1 MRARHGLFAL
11 LVALAVAGLAMT
23 PLGSALAQKRGGT
36 LVYMIP
42 ASDAP
47 SLDGHRET
55 TFATIQPMAPY
66 YSLLIRV
73 DPMSKLGK
81 DIGGDVATGWTV
93 SKDGLTYTFELKKG
107 VKFHDGSDLTAEDV
121 VATYNKIVFPPEGVI
136 SARKAMYAMVDTIT
150 APDDHTVVFKLKF
163 ASGAFLPAM
172 ATPYNFLYSKDIL
185 DKDIHFYEKN
195 IMGSGPFRNTEYVAG
210 SHAKGVRFENYHVQ
224 GRPFLDGIEAV
235 YSPKQNV
242 QVQAIRGGR
251 AHSMFRGLPP
261 AARDDLVRAMGDG
274 VTVQESTWNCALN
287 ATPNP
292 YKKPFDDARVR
303 RALSLSMDRWGG
315 SRYLSRI
322 GIVRTVGGA
331 VFPGHQLAPSDSQLK
346 SLEGYWPDL
355 KKSRAKAREL
365 LKEAGVPEG
374 FKFTLTNRNTD
385 QPYKVVGTW
394 LIDQWRQVGLDVDQN
409 TLPTSAFWASLR
421 APNGGTFDV
430 TLDFNCQA
438 AVNPTVD
445 VSKYISTSAAN
456 YGDYKDE
463 VLDDLF
469 DKQMREADAAKQKE
483 LLWKFQQR
491 LTDQAWTFSTL
502 WWHRTVVS
510 SSVMKFWEVTPSHYL
525 NMQMESVWLDQ

>member
-81 DIGGDVATGWTV
+81 ELGGDVATGWTV

-365 LKEAGVPEG
+365 LKEAGV
-374 FKFTLTNRNTD
+374 
-385 QPYKVVGTW
+385 
-394 LIDQWRQVGLDVDQN
+394 
-409 TLPTSAFWASLR
+409 
-421 APNGGTFDV
+421 
-430 TLDFNCQA
+430 
-438 AVNPTVD
+438 
-445 VSKYISTSAAN
+445 
-456 YGDYKDE
+456 
-463 VLDDLF
+463 
-469 DKQMREADAAKQKE
+469 
-483 LLWKFQQR
+483 
-491 LTDQAWTFSTL
+491 
-502 WWHRTVVS
+502 
-510 SSVMKFWEVTPSHYL
+510 
-525 NMQMESVWLDQ
+525 